1 MSRADI
7 FTVELTEA
15 QLLHAW
21 CQAEHALGQ
30 TFKDI
35 KRGRCTEADA
45 TVERELYS
53 VLSKAVYARPRTSPV
68 SEGGAS

>member
-1 MSRADI
+1 MSAAL

-21 CQAEHALGQ
+21 FQAEHALGR
-30 TFKDI
+30 TLKDI
-35 KRGRCTEADA
+35 KRGRCTEADL

-53 VLSKAVYARPRTSPV
+53 LLSKAVYARSREPLASK
-68 SEGGAS
+68 GGAS